1 MNGGSNNVI
10 ETRVV
15 RKGLSCRSSVPYPVI
30 TMLDVGA
37 PTDADTLW
45 VLAINTVLHELG
57 LPVPMVPVALLA
69 GARATSGMLD
79 PLIQV
84 FTILIGTVLGNSVWF
99 AAGRRKGFEALK
111 LICRV
116 SLSPDACVTRTENAW
131 GRWGWSSLV
140 VGRFLPGVSLVAPP
154 LAGALGMS
162 WKRFLVLTSAGAA
175 LYGLALVAVGVLLR
189 SQIEWVISALE
200 GFGWHIFAT
209 FIALI
214 AIYIAWRAWQRYRR
228 A

>member
-1 MNGGSNNVI
+1 
-10 ETRVV
+10 
-15 RKGLSCRSSVPYPVI
+15 
-30 TMLDVGA
+30 MLDVGA
-37 PTDADTLW
+37 PTDAHTLW
-45 VLAINTVLHELG
+45 FLAINTVLHELG
-57 LPVPMVPVALLA
+57 LPVPLVPVALVA
-69 GARATSGMLD
+69 GARATAGMLD
-79 PLIQV
+79 PLTQI

-116 SLSPDACVTRTENAW
+116 SLSPDVCVARTENAW
-131 GRWGWSSLV
+131 DRWGWSALV
-140 VGRFLPGVSLVAPP
+140 VGRFLPGVSLVGPP

-175 LYGLALVAVGVLLR
+175 LYGLALVTVGVLLR
-189 SQIEWVISALE
+189 SQIEWMVNALE
-200 GFGWHIFAT
+200 GFGWHMFVA

-214 AIYIAWRAWQRYRR
+214 VIYVAWRAWWRCRR